1 MRFWT
6 ESTWQ
11 VIHMYC
17 FLAKKKKDVINL
29 LHAFA
34 KALPCVHC
42 SNHMMQYLKRYP
54 PQELNL
60 FKWSVDFHNNVNA
73 RTNKPMLTYEEAKEV
88 YLNQIKKNTGCYK
101 TSSSNKTIIFVSII
115 FVILLLIVYNKEWI
129 KNKLSK
135 IRN

>member
-1 MRFWT
+1 MKFWT
-6 ESTWQ
+6 DSTWQ
-11 VIHMYC
+11 LIHMYC
-17 FLAKKKKDVINL
+17 FLEKKKKNVIDL
-29 LHAFA
+29 LHALA

-42 SNHMMQYLKRYP
+42 SKHMLLYLDKYP
-54 PQELNL
+54 PQESSL
-60 FKWSVDFHNNVNA
+60 FQWSIDFHNNVNA
-73 RTNKPMLTYEEAKEV
+73 RTNKPMITYEQAKNV

-101 TSSSNKTIIFVSII
+101 TLSNKPIIFITIV